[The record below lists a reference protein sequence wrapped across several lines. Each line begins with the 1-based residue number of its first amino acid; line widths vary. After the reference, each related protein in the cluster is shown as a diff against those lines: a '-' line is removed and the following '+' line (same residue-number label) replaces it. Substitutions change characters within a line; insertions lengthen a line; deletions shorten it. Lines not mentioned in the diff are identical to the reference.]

1 MEIIVTSTKSVGKI
15 SNFKLAHAP
24 YQGPIDYCI
33 TNVTSDRLRL
43 KDINEFVK
51 KDKYGRKDL
60 WYFTWERMELNDTG
74 NTIHKF
80 YEVSYNEIT
89 EDAAFS
95 QLTEEE
101 KKHVVSA
108 TYEIYLRMVA
118 ILNTFCNY
126 DPDIFPDRDDTAAFI
141 TKMLTNHDS
150 KKDSSYDYEDLV
162 NNYIQ
167 LGKTLEKIES
177 SDSNE
182 SNKKFVVYNLD
193 RDYNH
198 RPDFHFEI
206 HIDEKFVTMG
216 YLKDDDWYFSTK
228 YHYKECSEAQHITNL
243 RPVFDE

>member
-101 KKHVVSA
+101 KSMW
-108 TYEIYLRMVA
+108 YL
-118 ILNTFCNY
+118 
-126 DPDIFPDRDDTAAFI
+126 
-141 TKMLTNHDS
+141 
-150 KKDSSYDYEDLV
+150 
-162 NNYIQ
+162 
-167 LGKTLEKIES
+167 
-177 SDSNE
+177 
-182 SNKKFVVYNLD
+182 
-193 RDYNH
+193 
-198 RPDFHFEI
+198 
-206 HIDEKFVTMG
+206 
-216 YLKDDDWYFSTK
+216 
-228 YHYKECSEAQHITNL
+228 
-243 RPVFDE
+243 

>member
-101 KKHVVSA
+101 KKA
-108 TYEIYLRMVA
+108 CGI
-118 ILNTFCNY
+118 CN
-126 DPDIFPDRDDTAAFI
+126 
-141 TKMLTNHDS
+141 L
-150 KKDSSYDYEDLV
+150 
-162 NNYIQ
+162 
-167 LGKTLEKIES
+167 
-177 SDSNE
+177 
-182 SNKKFVVYNLD
+182 
-193 RDYNH
+193 
-198 RPDFHFEI
+198 
-206 HIDEKFVTMG
+206 
-216 YLKDDDWYFSTK
+216 
-228 YHYKECSEAQHITNL
+228 
-243 RPVFDE
+243 